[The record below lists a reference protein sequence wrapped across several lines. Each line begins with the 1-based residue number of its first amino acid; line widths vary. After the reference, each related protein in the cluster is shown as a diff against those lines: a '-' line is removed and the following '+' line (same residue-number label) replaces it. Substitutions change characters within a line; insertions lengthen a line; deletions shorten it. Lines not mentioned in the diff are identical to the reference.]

1 MGKHINIHVGGLWR
15 CKGTGGAGACTI
27 ARETRIQC
35 KLCRWNACLK
45 AGMRPELVH
54 NSDAAVANIR
64 AQGVLSRSTLAKI
77 SPGLCAAA
85 RPRPDQGDFKV
96 PMKEEEN
103 GEGVSGAPAVVATAR
118 APPVAPTPEKEVRTN
133 SPGPGQALQDLQSVP
148 LMREEMERALEDDKD
163 AERPRDEG
171 TGARREVESPPG
183 VRPNARRPGHVPA
196 TADALGGH
204 GSTPPP
210 FAMPPSPVHYRKNQ
224 SSVRKRM
231 LAHLDHVHRTWV
243 LATKTVRSSR
253 EYVHALLALH
263 SGYPDL
269 MSSALF
275 EDHLRALGGLFRYFA
290 HLQPEFSDLS
300 PAEQQRLLAQNTP
313 LFLQYILSGYLKS
326 ESGCEQVRWMLVG
339 RNPAANSDLRKI
351 NLNAFG
357 ELANVAESE
366 PIGRYEDSVM
376 KISHLNIELLP
387 MTALAYLYYGCS
399 EEHLTDISTLFEW
412 TEYTMGRGTTRK
424 ALEKL
429 ISDSDAAS
437 SDFEVLTRE
446 RQGTGTDYRN
456 SRVERIFTPPTE
468 CERLVV
474 AGHLRHLN
482 ELCFSVAVENAVITQ
497 YVEKARFPQRVSDD
511 GADRDRRCLIAMRNS
526 VAGVLL
532 ERIKRLSRGC
542 FREGS
547 AASAP
552 AAARLQMNYMNGLAL
567 YGTSLQFSDNLQAQV
582 SVKCK
587 HSISPKID

>member
-77 SPGLCAAA
+77 SPGLCAA
-85 RPRPDQGDFKV
+85 RPRPDQGDCKV
-96 PMKEEEN
+96 PMEKEEE
-103 GEGVSGAPAVVATAR
+103 EDRDGVSGAPAVVATAS
-118 APPVAPTPEKEVRTN
+118 PVAPTPEKEVRTN
-133 SPGPGQALQDLQSVP
+133 SPGQALQRVP
-148 LMREEMERALEDDKD
+148 VMRALEDDKD
-163 AERPRDEG
+163 AERPRDDG
-171 TGARREVESPPG
+171 TSARREVESAPG
-183 VRPNARRPGHVPA
+183 VRPNARRPSQVPA

-210 FAMPPSPVHYRKNQ
+210 FVMPPSPVHYRKNQ

-231 LAHLDHVHRTWV
+231 LAYLDHVHRTWV

-326 ESGCEQVRWMLVG
+326 ESGGEQVRWMLVG
-339 RNPAANSDLRKI
+339 RNPAADSDLRKI

-366 PIGRYEDSVM
+366 QIGRYEDSVM

-511 GADRDRRCLIAMRNS
+511 GADRRCLIAMRNS

-547 AASAP
+547 TAS

>member
-77 SPGLCAAA
+77 SPGLCAA
-85 RPRPDQGDFKV
+85 RPRPDQGDCKV
-96 PMKEEEN
+96 PMEKEEE
-103 GEGVSGAPAVVATAR
+103 EDRDGVSGAPAVVATAS
-118 APPVAPTPEKEVRTN
+118 PVAPTPEKEVRTN
-133 SPGPGQALQDLQSVP
+133 SPGQALQRVP
-148 LMREEMERALEDDKD
+148 VMRALEDDKD
-163 AERPRDEG
+163 AERPRDDG
-171 TGARREVESPPG
+171 TSARREVESAPG
-183 VRPNARRPGHVPA
+183 VRPNARRPSQVPA
-196 TADALGGH
+196 TADALAGH
-204 GSTPPP
+204 GSTPP

-231 LAHLDHVHRTWV
+231 LAYLDHVHRTWV

-326 ESGCEQVRWMLVG
+326 ESGGEQVRWMLVG
-339 RNPAANSDLRKI
+339 RNPAADSDLRKI

-366 PIGRYEDSVM
+366 QIGRYEDSVM

-511 GADRDRRCLIAMRNS
+511 GADRRCLIAMRNS

-547 AASAP
+547 TAS